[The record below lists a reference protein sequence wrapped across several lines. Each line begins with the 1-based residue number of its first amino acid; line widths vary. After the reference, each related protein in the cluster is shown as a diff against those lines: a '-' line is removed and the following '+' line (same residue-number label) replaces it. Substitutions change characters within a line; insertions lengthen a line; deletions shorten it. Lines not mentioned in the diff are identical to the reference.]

1 MCPRLGDIQCNN
13 SVIPDGDYVRNYWY
27 WYFFTCYNFV
37 QIRHNLDG
45 FVRDVAVMFFQYGVD
60 LITKDLL
67 YVRVY
72 CQLVQAKR
80 HGG

>member
-1 MCPRLGDIQCNN
+1 MEIKLGIK
-13 SVIPDGDYVRNYWY
+13 VPVV
-27 WYFFTCYNFV
+27 FTCYNFV
-37 QIRHNLDG
+37 QICHLLDG

-60 LITKDLL
+60 LTTKDLL
-67 YVRVY
+67 YVWVY